1 MDTIDSIE
9 IYESSTNGLIA
20 MSEFPASNNALFN
33 VYYDTLKDSIFAL
46 HFFDLNNDK
55 EIYIYPNDEFREK
68 ILNLLSQ
75 K

>member
-1 MDTIDSIE
+1 
-9 IYESSTNGLIA
+9 